1 MADKENTPVSKE
13 SVIPV
18 SRDNIRSKIF
28 SSRNKNRKTKE
39 IDFMG
44 EKVEVRQPT
53 VRQVQELAKEAKK
66 EDSDAVLLSIMEYCY
81 VPGTNDK
88 VFEDADKDGLLDLPV
103 GDWLNNL
110 NKAIEEMT
118 GVDVSMAE
126 KNLNRAD
133 SG

>member
-1 MADKENTPVSKE
+1 MAGKESTPVTKE
-13 SVIPV
+13 TVIPA

-28 SSRNKNRKTKE
+28 SGANKHRKSKV

-44 EKVEVRQPT
+44 EDVEVRQPT
-53 VRQVQELAKEAKK
+53 VKQVQDLAKEARK

-81 VPGTNDK
+81 VPGTDEK
-88 VFEDADKDGLLDLPV
+88 VFDAADKDELLGLPV

-126 KNLNRAD
+126 KNLDKTA
-133 SG
+133 

>member
-1 MADKENTPVSKE
+1 MADKESTPVTKE
-13 SVIPV
+13 TVIPT

-28 SSRNKNRKTKE
+28 SAKNKNRKSKV

-44 EKVEVRQPT
+44 EDVEVRQPT
-53 VRQVQELAKEAKK
+53 VKQVQELAKEARK

-88 VFEDADKDGLLDLPV
+88 VFDDADKDNLLGLPV

-118 GVDVSMAE
+118 GVDVSAAE
-126 KNLNRAD
+126 KNLD
-133 SG
+133 KTV